1 VPQPPERI
9 VLVAPVAS
17 RRSRAAAVL
26 RALLPALTRGGT
38 RVVLVVEDA
47 ASAAAVPAAAGAAE
61 VTAMTVAEWRRA
73 PLLAALPHLFELA
86 DHPDHAFV
94 RRAALERPGGGL
106 VLHDLSLHRLVAG
119 MTLGTGAARGY
130 EAAMAEAYGLPGRR
144 LARLRQE
151 GFHSPAQA
159 ARLPLHHALLDG
171 ARHVVVHHRGAV
183 AWLRG
188 GAGEPPP
195 ASVAPCCAPPP
206 PATAPDRGAAR
217 ARLGLRTGEEPVLLA
232 PEGAGAAALRV
243 LAALRAQGGP
253 GASAVLLLRGEDA
266 RDEALAAAAG
276 EMGVADRVHARL
288 SAEEDEATALR
299 AADLFLDL
307 RPPEAATAGPLAAA
321 FAAGL
326 PALAWDLGPAGEC
339 PEEAV
344 ARLPFTADPAAPARA
359 AAGLLADAPRRA
371 LLGRWAQTLMQTD
384 WTPER
389 AAMVYRAVLASLS

>member
-1 VPQPPERI
+1 VPQPPERF

-26 RALLPALTRGGT
+26 RALLPALTRGGA
-38 RVVLVVEDA
+38 RVLLVVEDA
-47 ASAAAVPAAAGAAE
+47 AAAAAAPAAAGATG
-61 VTAMTVAEWRRA
+61 VTVMTVAEWRRA

-94 RRAALERPGGGL
+94 WRATLERPGGGL

-119 MTLGTGAARGY
+119 MTLGVGAARGY

-151 GFHSPAQA
+151 GFHAPAQA
-159 ARLPLHHALLDG
+159 ARLPLHHALLDR

-206 PATAPDRGAAR
+206 ATAPDRGAAR
-217 ARLGLRTGEEPVLLA
+217 ARLGLPSGMEPVLLA
-232 PEGAGAAALRV
+232 PEGGGAAALRV

-253 GASAVLLLRGEDA
+253 GAAAVLLLRGEDA
-266 RDEALAAAAG
+266 QDEALAAGAG
-276 EMGVADRVHARL
+276 EMGVADRVRTHL

-344 ARLPFTADPAAPARA
+344 VRLPFTADPAAPARA
-359 AAGLLADAPRRA
+359 VAALLADASRRA

-389 AAMVYRAVLASLS
+389 AAMVYRAVLASLG